1 MVFSTNYV
9 IVLIVQ
15 LLTNLAFSFYTMGVT
30 YFVYTTT
37 HSVFYSSLITFLS
50 LFSRILSGLSINIVS
65 SLIKIKKLLI
75 FTTFLQIIFTIIIFF
90 LIHFESLILLYVFIA
105 LLSYTTGFF
114 NPIKSLLLKKILDKE
129 IMTKGL
135 SIISSLDQTL
145 SLLGWIAGGWLISIV
160 GYKNIIII
168 TIIFITIS
176 LIVVSNLKIEDY
188 KQILDSRNPFKA
200 LNTSMKN
207 LKLFPK
213 VYTLIKIECI
223 EVFVGSIWIG
233 SVTLAFVNDF
243 LNMTSEW
250 WGYINA
256 AYYIGSILGSLLVI
270 KYSNKFNKNPLYTI
284 LVSMILYGIILIIY
298 GNINISIISLIL
310 VVIIGPI
317 LQTKDITQESYI
329 INIVPE
335 EQLLEFSALK
345 SSIIQF
351 CFMIS
356 IILVGGLGEIIPINY
371 VYTISG
377 IVTLLTAFYF
387 KKFTDKYYENQ

>member
-377 IVTLLTAFYF
+377 IVTLLTGFYF

>member
-168 TIIFITIS
+168 TIILITIS

-207 LKLFPK
+207 
-213 VYTLIKIECI
+213 
-223 EVFVGSIWIG
+223 
-233 SVTLAFVNDF
+233 
-243 LNMTSEW
+243 
-250 WGYINA
+250 
-256 AYYIGSILGSLLVI
+256 
-270 KYSNKFNKNPLYTI
+270 
-284 LVSMILYGIILIIY
+284 
-298 GNINISIISLIL
+298 
-310 VVIIGPI
+310 
-317 LQTKDITQESYI
+317 
-329 INIVPE
+329 
-335 EQLLEFSALK
+335 
-345 SSIIQF
+345 
-351 CFMIS
+351 
-356 IILVGGLGEIIPINY
+356 
-371 VYTISG
+371 
-377 IVTLLTAFYF
+377 
-387 KKFTDKYYENQ
+387 

>member
-377 IVTLLTAFYF
+377 IVTLLTVFYF

>member
-90 LIHFESLILLYVFIA
+90 LIHFKSLILLYVFIA

-377 IVTLLTAFYF
+377 IVTLLTGFYF